1 MEKGF
6 NSILAALISIIQFLW
21 DSTIGLIAK
30 AASMNP
36 SGMGIIHLILWVIT
50 LIFMLGLAVWFLVG
64 IVRWLVSFFVG
75 YGPFYRNPFVIS
87 PIVAW
92 LCALLLVYGKFK
104 DISLP

>member
-1 MEKGF
+1 MDKALNGV
-6 NSILAALISIIQFLW
+6 LAALIGIIQFLW
-21 DSTIGLIAK
+21 DWTIGLIAK

-64 IVRWLVSFFVG
+64 IVRWLVSFFD

-87 PIVAW
+87 PIVVW